1 MSHER
6 GAYRSITRALLDG
19 PDFQA
24 LTGVARSVFLALKI
38 DFGPAGIEVHYPEA
52 LLWQLSHQSGWTCE
66 QCAAAL
72 DELEAAGWI
81 MREANVVWIVDQL
94 TFEPSMTPGNRKHRT
109 AIQTHVAGL
118 PRLGIVG
125 AFIKHYSAW
134 FDDAERLSIPYPE
147 FVREPGKGIDTP
159 KTEDRDRRPKT
170 EVPAAGATGSRP
182 RDGVPAWPARL
193 AAVWGAQVGHIA
205 PGRVGKAL
213 KATVDEHGID
223 PVERALRGY
232 IAVRKSDGKP
242 CKLNWFADEA
252 RIWLER
258 TASPLDVIDGEMS
271 PTLEL
276 LTRPAAAKGAA

>member
-1 MSHER
+1 MSHDR

-24 LTGVARSVFLALKI
+24 LTSVARSVFLALKI
-38 DFGPAGIEVHYPEA
+38 DFGPAGIEVHYSES
-52 LLWQLSHQSGWTCE
+52 LLWQLSHQSGWSCE

-72 DELEAAGWI
+72 DELESGGWI
-81 MREANVVWIVDQL
+81 MREANVVWIIGQL
-94 TFEPSMTPGNRKHRT
+94 EFEPSMTSDNPKHRK

-118 PRLGIVG
+118 PRIALVG
-125 AFIKHYSAW
+125 AFASHYKAW
-134 FDDAERLSIPYPE
+134 FEGSDTLYDTLS
-147 FVREPGKGIDTP
+147 KGYRNPLESP
-159 KTEDRDRRPKT
+159 KPKQVPRT

-182 RDGVPAWPARL
+182 RVGVPAWPARL

-242 CKLNWFADEA
+242 CKLNWFADEV